1 VITDILKMVLP
12 VIIAILLGLFCSRR
26 NVFGTEGLSALKSI
40 IGRIT
45 LPVVLFNAFFTASYS
60 LRVVL
65 MFTIVFC
72 SCTVALALGYL
83 LRPLVKSHGTF
94 MPFLLSGFETGMLG
108 YALFGLIAGSRGVS
122 TLAMFDVGQTLFAYT
137 VFLAMLQSTGGKK
150 PDAKGLI
157 GNMLKNPAA
166 DGMLLGIILGVS
178 GIGKLVLSSAFAGI
192 YTSVS
197 GFIAAPTAFIILIV
211 IGYELSLKKELLRPV
226 FITAGARLLI
236 SGLLFLLASAILFAL
251 VPFEKNT
258 MLALM
263 VLFSLPAPFII
274 PLFADVKKEGEYI
287 SASLSVSTVFTII
300 LFVIIA
306 IYSKV

>member
-1 VITDILKMVLP
+1 
-12 VIIAILLGLFCSRR
+12 
-26 NVFGTEGLSALKSI
+26 
-40 IGRIT
+40 
-45 LPVVLFNAFFTASYS
+45 
-60 LRVVL
+60 
-65 MFTIVFC
+65 
-72 SCTVALALGYL
+72 
-83 LRPLVKSHGTF
+83 
-94 MPFLLSGFETGMLG
+94 
-108 YALFGLIAGSRGVS
+108 
-122 TLAMFDVGQTLFAYT
+122 
-137 VFLAMLQSTGGKK
+137 
-150 PDAKGLI
+150 
-157 GNMLKNPAA
+157 
-166 DGMLLGIILGVS
+166 MLLGIILGVS